1 MCFVLKFIL
10 IGDIMKLSLNNIIKA
25 TNAVLVKGEESEKEY
40 SFSTD
45 TRTIEATQIYLPL
58 KGETFDGEKFIENA
72 LEKNIDGY
80 FTSDKNLI
88 FDKAKFVLY
97 VPDTKI
103 AYLQLAN
110 FYKKQINPYTIA
122 ITGSSGKTTVKEMMY
137 SVFKNAGKTVKS
149 ILNHNNEIGLCQ
161 TLSNLKNDTQ
171 YLIAEMGMR
180 GLGEI
185 ELLSKYAEPD
195 IAVIVNSGSAHIGR
209 LGSLLN
215 IAKAKFEVAKY
226 LKNEGI
232 LIAHNNPL
240 IKEVNDNEHKTIY
253 FGLESNELQI
263 KEMTESTCLFNYK
276 GYDYFLNVAG
286 EHNVQNALSVIEAG
300 LFAKLS
306 EEIIAKGLKEF
317 SPIEKR
323 WEIEEVKGFKVINDS
338 YNSNPES
345 VKAALN
351 TFLSYTQGNK
361 SVVLGDMG
369 ELGLNEEEYHK
380 NIGIFLD
387 NYSCDYVLTFG
398 DLAKYITPTKNKY
411 IHFEDKKELSDFII
425 KNLPANS
432 SILLK
437 ASRFMKFEEIIEE
450 LKNNGV

>member
-1 MCFVLKFIL
+1 
-10 IGDIMKLSLNNIIKA
+10 MKLTLNDIIKA
-25 TNAVLVKGEESEKEY
+25 TNAVLVKGKKSNIEY
-40 SFSTD
+40 EFSTD
-45 TRTIEATQIYLPL
+45 TRTIQAHQIYIPL
-58 KGETFDGEKFIENA
+58 KGETFDGEKFIDKA
-72 LEKNIDGY
+72 LEKEIDGY
-80 FTSDKNLI
+80 FTTDKALV

-110 FYKKQINPYTIA
+110 YFKNKIAPYTIA
-122 ITGSSGKTTVKEMMY
+122 VTGSSGKTTVKEMMY
-137 SVFKNAGKTVKS
+137 SVFKNAGNTVKS

-161 TLSNLKNDTQ
+161 TLSSLKEDTQ

-195 IAVIVNSGSAHIGR
+195 IGVIVNSGSAHIGR

-226 LKNEGI
+226 LKDEGV
-232 LIAHNNPL
+232 LIAHDNPL
-240 IKEVNDNEHKTIY
+240 IKQVNDNKHQTIY
-253 FGLESNELQI
+253 FGLDSDELQI
-263 KEMTESTCLFNYK
+263 KEMGSDFCSFSYK

-286 EHNVQNALSVIEAG
+286 EHNVQNALSVIEAS
-300 LFAKLS
+300 LFVGLS
-306 EEIIAKGLKEF
+306 EEVIAKGLKEF

-323 WEIEEVKGFKVINDS
+323 WEIEEVKDFKLINDS

-351 TFLSYTQGNK
+351 TFLSYTDGNK

-380 NIGIFLD
+380 NIGDFLD
-387 NYSCDYVLTFG
+387 NYSVDYVLTFG
-398 DLAKYITPTKNKY
+398 ELAKYIAPNKNKY
-411 IHFEDKKELSDFII
+411 IHFEDKKELADFIV
-425 KNLPANS
+425 KKLPKNS

-450 LKNNGV
+450 LKNNGI